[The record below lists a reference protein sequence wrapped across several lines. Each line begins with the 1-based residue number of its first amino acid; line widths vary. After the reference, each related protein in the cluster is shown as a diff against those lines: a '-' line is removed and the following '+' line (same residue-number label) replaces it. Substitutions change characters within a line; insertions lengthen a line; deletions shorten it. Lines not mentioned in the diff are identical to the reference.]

1 MQLAMIGE
9 KVVPFEALNPAYL
22 DRAMF
27 FGDGVYEV
35 LRSYQGRLFALDE
48 HMDRFA
54 DSLHAVAIEGISME
68 AVRQRVL
75 ASFAAAAISN
85 AKIYFHVTRGSAL
98 RDLAAHVPDGPNF
111 FLTVTEL
118 TEDPEEKAR
127 GICVSTQPDWRWKR
141 CDIKSLN
148 LLANVL
154 ARRAAE
160 ALGCQEAILVDEKG
174 LITEGASSA
183 FFAVR
188 PVASEQSSSEA
199 VLQTTPLTANVLPSV
214 TRHYVLR
221 AAAEIG
227 LPVREESLTP
237 AQAQAAQELFIAVTT
252 RDLVPVVQC
261 DQDVIGPG
269 KPGPWTQRLQAA
281 FDGFT
286 SG

>member
-9 KVVPFEALNPAYL
+9 KVVPFDALSPAYL

-35 LRSYQGRLFALDE
+35 LRSYQGRIFALDE

-54 DSLHAVAIEGISME
+54 NSLHAVAIEGISVD

-75 ASFAAAAISN
+75 TSFAEAAIPN

-98 RDLAAHVPDGPNF
+98 RDLAAHIPDGPNF

-118 TEDPEEKAR
+118 TENPEEKAQ
-127 GICVSTQPDWRWKR
+127 GIRVSTQPDWRWKR
-141 CDIKSLN
+141 DAIKASN
-148 LLANVL
+148 LLANGL
-154 ARRAAE
+154 ARPAAE
-160 ALGCQEAILVDEKG
+160 ELGCQEAVLVDDQG

-183 FFAVR
+183 FFAIR
-188 PVASEQSSSEA
+188 PAATEPSGSGV
-199 VLQTTPLTANVLPSV
+199 VLQTAPLTANVLPSV
-214 TRHYVLR
+214 TRHYVLQ

-227 LPVREESLTP
+227 LSVREESLTSD
-237 AQAQAAQELFIAVTT
+237 QARAAQELFIAVTT
-252 RDLVPVVQC
+252 RDLIPVAQC
-261 DQDVIGPG
+261 DQAVIGSG
-269 KPGPWTQRLQAA
+269 KPGPWTQRLQTA